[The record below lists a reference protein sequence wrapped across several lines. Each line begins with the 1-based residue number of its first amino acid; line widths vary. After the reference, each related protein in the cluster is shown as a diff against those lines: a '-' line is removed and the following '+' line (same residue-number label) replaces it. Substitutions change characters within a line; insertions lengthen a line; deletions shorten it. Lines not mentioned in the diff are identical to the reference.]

1 MNDIEMFNR
10 SEELK
15 PLLKNYLMSTG
26 HYKYAVDASEEADIK
41 THYDVHAVLLD
52 GTSRFIDFKDVKE
65 HNWNSGNILIKKT
78 VVEFWKS
85 EPKKLIENYWL
96 GVSEYASKEAYD
108 NRDPKI
114 FIVKVDDVMSNYM
127 ADLDASLESNN
138 GEYALISIEKLKKLE
153 HEYI

>member
-15 PLLKNYLMSTG
+15 PLLKNYLMSTRHCKDAAG
-26 HYKYAVDASEEADIK
+26 ASEEEDK
-41 THYDVHAVLLD
+41 KYHYDVHVILLD
-52 GTSRFIDFKDVKE
+52 QTHRFIDFKDVKE
-65 HNWNSGNILIKKT
+65 HNWNSGNIVINKDT
-78 VVEFWKS
+78 FEFWKS
-85 EPKKLIENYWL
+85 NPKLVEDYWL

-114 FIVKVDDVMSNYM
+114 FIVEVDDVMSNYM